1 VEVEV
6 EGTVTMAIPT
16 ATATT
21 STTAIPTATAT
32 TSTAPYSSEGPTLPI
47 LVPVEGGLN
56 GVGIVGGV
64 KGVTNG
70 AGAQK
75 QAGAKFE
82 REERSR
88 KKRRVDVD
96 TIENNGNTTSDVP
109 NGLHGKD
116 LKVGVAINAK
126 QDSSQ
131 KKGARSQNDNAPL
144 YEPWA
149 LLPPSIRKAIEKK
162 ETNKSKPKNWQWLG
176 HTIPI
181 VYTRNQSIKSGV
193 NRLKMLLGASSLPTI
208 TGEERE
214 KVDRLQKGEGMVAV
228 SAQGDAVGK
237 LVSVVEM
244 TRRVV
249 GVVAPSG
256 SGAGAGAG
264 DGEAER
270 ERGEKWYMYT
280 CLSSRRLEKPN
291 HWKTHQKPGKS
302 GQQAGMKTKEQPGGE
317 EADKDRDVDGQR
329 DEAGDE
335 EMEEKEDEDG
345 GEDEDQAFETIQQ
358 ITDRDRSEQRKWI
371 DVPVLTVW
379 ISKIQ
384 IKEFREGFGEQEFV
398 VRRALEGV
406 EGK

>member
-1 VEVEV
+1 MEVEV
-6 EGTVTMAIPT
+6 EGTVAMAIPT

-21 STTAIPTATAT
+21 LTAAIPTATVT
-32 TSTAPYSSEGPTLPI
+32 TSTAQYSSEGPTLPI
-47 LVPVEGGLN
+47 LVPVEGGIN
-56 GVGIVGGV
+56 GSMGIVGGV
-64 KGVTNG
+64 NGITNG

-75 QAGAKFE
+75 QAGAEFE

-96 TIENNGNTTSDVP
+96 TIENDGNTTSNVT
-109 NGLHGKD
+109 NGLHEKER
-116 LKVGVAINAK
+116 VGVAINAK
-126 QDSSQ
+126 QDSGQ
-131 KKGARSQNDNAPL
+131 KKGARTQNDNAPL
-144 YEPWA
+144 YEPWT

-193 NRLKMLLGASSLPTI
+193 NRLKMLLGASPLPTI

-256 SGAGAGAG
+256 CGAGAGAG

-280 CLSSRRLEKPN
+280 CLSNRRLEKPS
-291 HWKTHQKPGKS
+291 HGKLPQKPRRPNQETGTETN
-302 GQQAGMKTKEQPGGE
+302 GQLGEDEPDKEVQNI
-317 EADKDRDVDGQR
+317 DGRR
-329 DEAGDE
+329 DEVRDE
-335 EMEEKEDEDG
+335 HED
-345 GEDEDQAFETIQQ
+345 EDEDQAFETVQQ
-358 ITDRDRSEQRKWI
+358 IADRDRSEQKRWI

-379 ISKIQ
+379 MSKIQ
-384 IKEFREGFGEQEFV
+384 IREFREGFGEQEFV